1 MKNFKPTTDM
11 IESAKT
17 LLMAM
22 AYVETIAPTVKAYRK
37 KCLDEVKGINRYDGS
52 IVTDIELDYQLTD
65 EDFQRYLTLTKK
77 ERDLAGFKVED
88 DDFCPLLVAEDMV
101 RQAQSALC
109 QSMAL
114 TTGIT
119 KDQIFNA
126 PKAMENYKKYI
137 DLTLRLLIPFVGT
150 TEQIIAEVSL

>member
-88 DDFCPLLVAEDMV
+88 DDFCPLLVAEHMV
-101 RQAQSALC
+101 TKAQWALIE
-109 QSMAL
+109 SMEVI
-114 TTGIT
+114 TGI
-119 KDQIFNA
+119 KQD
-126 PKAMENYKKYI
+126 KLLCSGMENYKKYI

>member
-1 MKNFKPTTDM
+1 MKKFKPTTDM

-88 DDFCPLLVAEDMV
+88 DDFCPLLVAEHMV
-101 RQAQSALC
+101 TKAQWALIE
-109 QSMAL
+109 SMEVI
-114 TTGIT
+114 TGI
-119 KDQIFNA
+119 KQD
-126 PKAMENYKKYI
+126 KLLCSGMENYKKYI

>member
-1 MKNFKPTTDM
+1 MKKFKPTTDM

-65 EDFQRYLTLTKK
+65 EDFQRYLILTKK

-88 DDFCPLLVAEDMV
+88 DDFCPLLVAEHMV
-101 RQAQSALC
+101 TKAQWALIE
-109 QSMAL
+109 SMEVI
-114 TTGIT
+114 TGI
-119 KDQIFNA
+119 KQD
-126 PKAMENYKKYI
+126 KLLCSGMENYKKYI